1 MREWKKSSD
10 NEIQQIFDDR
20 KTWNLDGNNNSDNG
34 RQAETNKTNI
44 NLQIK
49 QLQPMLDAIKKRLV
63 SFTDT
68 SNESDENFFPDTA
81 ADSYKNYVE
90 PSDSIKEIKCKMEIC
105 KSEWTNRGVGVK
117 PLPPALKP

>member
-20 KTWNLDGNNNSDNG
+20 KTCNLDGNNNSDNG
-34 RQAETNKTNI
+34 RQVETNKTNI

-49 QLQPMLDAIKKRLV
+49 QLQPMLDAIKKRLA
-63 SFTDT
+63 SFTETAD
-68 SNESDENFFPDTA
+68 ESDENFFPDTA

-105 KSEWTNRGVGVK
+105 KS
-117 PLPPALKP
+117 

>member
-63 SFTDT
+63 
-68 SNESDENFFPDTA
+68 
-81 ADSYKNYVE
+81 
-90 PSDSIKEIKCKMEIC
+90 
-105 KSEWTNRGVGVK
+105 
-117 PLPPALKP
+117 

>member
-34 RQAETNKTNI
+34 RQVETNKTNI

-49 QLQPMLDAIKKRLV
+49 QLQPMLDAI
-63 SFTDT
+63 
-68 SNESDENFFPDTA
+68 
-81 ADSYKNYVE
+81 
-90 PSDSIKEIKCKMEIC
+90 
-105 KSEWTNRGVGVK
+105 
-117 PLPPALKP
+117 

>member
-34 RQAETNKTNI
+34 RQVETNKTNI

-68 SNESDENFFPDTA
+68 SNESD
-81 ADSYKNYVE
+81 
-90 PSDSIKEIKCKMEIC
+90 
-105 KSEWTNRGVGVK
+105 
-117 PLPPALKP
+117 